1 MRIFVDATP
10 LSTGGGV
17 QVTIALLLNLQTSH
31 NIAWQALLPE
41 EIQTSLPSAL
51 RSDERV
57 SFLPK
62 SSIKNKISLMFKL
75 PNIEKTIAPDV
86 VFTVFGPAYFSAK
99 APHLVGFALPNLVY
113 RDIGLGGPSFASR
126 LIDVWRRF
134 SLRRATHLIVETE
147 TVKERLA
154 LQVGIAR
161 DRISVVGNSVNP
173 ILRRREKMVDPT
185 RTFRFLVPSAYYRH
199 KNLEIVPLVA
209 KCLTD
214 MRPSFDFEITL
225 TLDRQSAQ
233 WLRIRALA
241 AELGVQD
248 RVTTLGHVNIA
259 SLSEAYSAA
268 SAIFLPTLIEVS
280 TAVYPESFFFRRPLV
295 TSDRDF
301 ARELCGDAALFVD
314 PLDAEDMAVEL
325 LRLASDTDLMTAL
338 VEAGAR
344 QLDAKFPTTTEKFQ
358 MQLNVL
364 SDCASGRRGRSQS

>member
-1 MRIFVDATP
+1 MKILVDGTP
-10 LSTGGGV
+10 LSKGGGV

-31 NIAWQALLPE
+31 SIAWQALLPE

-51 RSDERV
+51 QGDERI

-62 SSIKNKISLMFKL
+62 SSVKNKILLLFKL
-75 PNIEKTIAPDV
+75 PNIERTIAPDV
-86 VFTVFGPAYFSAK
+86 VFTVFGPAYFRAK
-99 APHLVGFALPNLVY
+99 APHLVGFALPNMVY
-113 RDIGLGGPSFASR
+113 RDIGLGRPSFASR
-126 LIDVWRRF
+126 LIDLWRRF

-154 LQVGIAR
+154 LQMGIAR

-173 ILRRREKMVDPT
+173 ILRRRERMTDPSG
-185 RTFRFLVPSAYYRH
+185 TFRILVPSAYYRH

-209 KCLTD
+209 KCLSD
-214 MRPSFDFEITL
+214 MRPGFDFEITL
-225 TLDRQSAQ
+225 TLDSHSAH

-259 SLSEAYSAA
+259 SLSEAYSDA

-314 PLDAEDMAVEL
+314 PLDAEDMAEEL
-325 LRLASDTDLMTAL
+325 LRLASNTDLMTAL

-358 MQLNVL
+358 MQLNAL
-364 SDCASGRRGRSQS
+364 SDCANGRRG